1 MPSALISLTRL
12 QPNAWLP
19 ALTAMTRLL
28 GIFATMLMTGC
39 TSQDRYVHVVDLHN
53 KCSYA
58 VGIDVNEYSNSK
70 TPLHLVKT
78 LQPDESTEVLS
89 YISFSDDL
97 ISSFPDTY
105 KLEISANQRK
115 VTLNKSEFIA
125 ALEETT
131 IGNPGNTVD
140 IWKISSTQLCP

>member
-1 MPSALISLTRL
+1 MHI
-12 QPNAWLP
+12 
-19 ALTAMTRLL
+19 
-28 GIFATMLMTGC
+28 
-39 TSQDRYVHVVDLHN
+39 VDFHN

-58 VGIDVNEYSNSK
+58 IGIDVNEYSNAK

-78 LQPDESTEVLS
+78 LQPGETTEVLS

-97 ISSFPDTY
+97 INSFPDTY

-115 VTLNKSEFIA
+115 ITLKKSEFIA